1 MIMGIS
7 WDITTMNI
15 LVYVQ
20 LGLDFIEMIPISQN
34 ITSLS
39 MVKWKKKAGTAPQ
52 SRENEVSVMK

>member
-39 MVKWKKKAGTAPQ
+39 MVKWKKKLELHPKVGKM
-52 SRENEVSVMK
+52 RCLL